1 MNYFH
6 LEAKVISRG
15 ARRSAVAS
23 SAYAS
28 CSELYNDYDGVTHDY
43 RKKTGLVHSEVMLPP
58 MTPAEWADREKLWN
72 AVEKVEKTRDSRL
85 SRELVV
91 ALPRELDS
99 AVWVEMLEK
108 YLNEECVSKGMCADF
123 SIHDVNK
130 YNPHA
135 HIMLTMRPLNDDG
148 SWQAKTQ
155 KEYVCYKDGVEK
167 GFTADE
173 FKTAKDL
180 GWEKQYLYSIPGKKK
195 KIYLTPAQAATIEGS
210 KRTSKYPKSSKYGRQ
225 NPICEEWNSDR
236 QLQTWRKSWEDIIN
250 SYQERYGISDRVSCK
265 SHAARGI
272 KEQPTIHE
280 GYYARNM
287 EKEGLVSDRCE
298 INRQIKSDNSLLRK
312 LQKEVKAYSKAASDN
327 IPAIAS
333 KLERFFKS
341 LVVYTFQLHLKKKQK
356 KAAEKRLGELKE
368 LKTIYEDCTAKISSR
383 AEERK
388 EFNGKLKNLK
398 PYQKIQFIKY
408 TSQVALLTEEIEEFK
423 SERSAALSRYGM
435 PVETRITDI
444 RREIKDAEGIVD
456 KLGGQIPEIKKSKED
471 NLGKYKAEI
480 HALSSDM
487 FAQISEER
495 TKIHDEHV
503 NEARQILSD
512 SLKKSSDKDLFAK
525 AIKEVDATLSEI
537 EPSVMPETENKKK
550 SLLADLRADKEIAE
564 RTPRKVKEKDK
575 DKGMS
580 L

>member
-15 ARRSAVAS
+15 SGRSAVAA

-28 CSELYNDYDGVTHDY
+28 CSEMYNDYDGVTHDY
-43 RKKTGLVHSEVMLPP
+43 RKKTGLVHSEIMLPT
-58 MTPAEWADREKLWN
+58 MAPAEWTDREKLWN
-72 AVEKVEKTRDSRL
+72 AVEEVEKTRDSRL

-99 AVWVEMLEK
+99 SVWIEMLEN
-108 YLNEECVSKGMCADF
+108 YLKEECVSKGMCADF

-155 KEYVCYKDGVEK
+155 KEYICYKDGVEK
-167 GFTADE
+167 GFTAEE
-173 FKTAKDL
+173 FRAAKDL

-225 NPICEEWNSDR
+225 NPICEEWNSDK
-236 QLQTWRKSWEDIIN
+236 QLQTWRESWEGIIN

-287 EKEGLVSDRCE
+287 EKEGLVSERCE
-298 INRQIKSDNSLLRK
+298 INRQIKADNSLLRK

-333 KLERFFKS
+333 KLEKFFKS
-341 LVVYTFQLHLKKKQK
+341 LVIYSFQMHLKKRQK

-383 AEERK
+383 AKERK
-388 EFNGKLKNLK
+388 ETNGKLKNLK
-398 PYQKIQFIKY
+398 PYQKVKIIKY
-408 TSQVALLTEEIEEFK
+408 TSHVTVLTEEIEEFK
-423 SERSAALSRYGM
+423 SERAAALSRYGM
-435 PVETRITDI
+435 PEGTRITDI
-444 RREIKDAEGIVD
+444 RKAIKNAEGIVD
-456 KLGGQIPEIKKSKED
+456 KLGGQIPEIKKTKD
-471 NLGKYKAEI
+471 DTLDKYKGEI
-480 HALSSDM
+480 HAISSDM

-495 TKIHDEHV
+495 TKIHDDHV
-503 NEARQILSD
+503 NEARQTLSD
-512 SLKKSSDKDLFAK
+512 SLKTASDKDLFAK
-525 AIKEVDATLSEI
+525 TTKEVDAALSEI
-537 EPSVMPETENKKK
+537 EPSVMPKEEREKK
-550 SLLADLRADKEIAE
+550 SLLADLRADKEIIA
-564 RTPRKVKEKDK
+564 RTPRKITEKEK

>member
-15 ARRSAVAS
+15 AGRSAVAS

-58 MTPAEWADREKLWN
+58 MAPAEWAGREKLWN

-180 GWEKQYLYSIPGKKK
+180 GWEKQYLYSIPGKK
-195 KIYLTPAQAATIEGS
+195 
-210 KRTSKYPKSSKYGRQ
+210 R
-225 NPICEEWNSDR
+225 
-236 QLQTWRKSWEDIIN
+236 
-250 SYQERYGISDRVSCK
+250 RYI
-265 SHAARGI
+265 
-272 KEQPTIHE
+272 
-280 GYYARNM
+280 
-287 EKEGLVSDRCE
+287 
-298 INRQIKSDNSLLRK
+298 
-312 LQKEVKAYSKAASDN
+312 
-327 IPAIAS
+327 
-333 KLERFFKS
+333 
-341 LVVYTFQLHLKKKQK
+341 
-356 KAAEKRLGELKE
+356 
-368 LKTIYEDCTAKISSR
+368 
-383 AEERK
+383 
-388 EFNGKLKNLK
+388 
-398 PYQKIQFIKY
+398 
-408 TSQVALLTEEIEEFK
+408 
-423 SERSAALSRYGM
+423 
-435 PVETRITDI
+435 
-444 RREIKDAEGIVD
+444 
-456 KLGGQIPEIKKSKED
+456 
-471 NLGKYKAEI
+471 
-480 HALSSDM
+480 
-487 FAQISEER
+487 
-495 TKIHDEHV
+495 
-503 NEARQILSD
+503 
-512 SLKKSSDKDLFAK
+512 
-525 AIKEVDATLSEI
+525 
-537 EPSVMPETENKKK
+537 
-550 SLLADLRADKEIAE
+550 
-564 RTPRKVKEKDK
+564 
-575 DKGMS
+575 
-580 L
+580 

>member
-15 ARRSAVAS
+15 AGRSAVAAS
-23 SAYAS
+23 SYAS
-28 CSELYNDYDGVTHDY
+28 CSEMYNDYDGITHDY
-43 RKKTGLVHSEVMLPP
+43 RNKTGLVYSEVMLPS
-58 MTPAEWADREKLWN
+58 MAPAEWADREKLWN

-99 AVWVEMLEK
+99 SVWIDMLEQ
-108 YLNEECVSKGMCADF
+108 YLKEECIAKGMCADF

-155 KEYVCYKDGVEK
+155 KEYICYKDGVEK
-167 GFTADE
+167 GFTAEE
-173 FKTAKDL
+173 FKTAKEL
-180 GWEKQYLYSIPGKKK
+180 GWEKQYLYSIPRKKK
-195 KIYLTPAQAATIEGS
+195 KIYLTPAQADTIEGS

-225 NPICEEWNSDR
+225 NPICEEWNSDE
-236 QLQTWRKSWEDIIN
+236 QLQTWRKSWEEIIN
-250 SYQERYGISDRVSCK
+250 SYQERYGIPERVSCQ

-280 GYYARNM
+280 GYHARNM

-298 INRQIKSDNSLLRK
+298 INRQIRSDNNLLRT
-312 LQKEVKAYSKAASDN
+312 LQKEMKAYAKAAVDN
-327 IPAIAS
+327 VPAIAT
-333 KLERFFKS
+333 KLEKFWKS
-341 LVVYTFQLHLKKKQK
+341 LVVYSFQLFFKERQK
-356 KAAEKRLGELKE
+356 KAAEKRVGELKE
-368 LKTIYEDCTAKISSR
+368 LKTIYEDYTAKISSR

-388 EFNGKLKNLK
+388 VYNGKLKDLK

-408 TSQVALLTEEIEEFK
+408 TSQVALLTEEIEAFK
-423 SERSAALSRYGM
+423 SERALALSRYGM
-435 PVETRITDI
+435 PEGTRKTDI
-444 RREIKDAEGIVD
+444 NKAIKDAESIVG
-456 KLGGQIPEIKKSKED
+456 KLEGQIPDIKKSKDETL
-471 NLGKYKAEI
+471 NKYKEEI
-480 HALSSDM
+480 LSISSDM

-495 TKIHDEHV
+495 TKIHDEHA
-503 NEARQILSD
+503 NEAKQILEN
-512 SLKKSSDKDLFAK
+512 SLKTSADKDLFDK
-525 AIKEVDATLSEI
+525 ATGEVDAALSEI
-537 EPSVMPETENKKK
+537 EPSVMPKAEREKK
-550 SLLADLRADKEIAE
+550 SLLADLRADKEIIAK
-564 RTPRKVKEKDK
+564 TPRKVSEKEK

>member
-1 MNYFH
+1 M
-6 LEAKVISRG
+6 
-15 ARRSAVAS
+15 
-23 SAYAS
+23 
-28 CSELYNDYDGVTHDY
+28 
-43 RKKTGLVHSEVMLPP
+43 
-58 MTPAEWADREKLWN
+58 
-72 AVEKVEKTRDSRL
+72 
-85 SRELVV
+85 
-91 ALPRELDS
+91 
-99 AVWVEMLEK
+99 
-108 YLNEECVSKGMCADF
+108 
-123 SIHDVNK
+123 
-130 YNPHA
+130 
-135 HIMLTMRPLNDDG
+135 
-148 SWQAKTQ
+148 
-155 KEYVCYKDGVEK
+155 
-167 GFTADE
+167 
-173 FKTAKDL
+173 
-180 GWEKQYLYSIPGKKK
+180 
-195 KIYLTPAQAATIEGS
+195 
-210 KRTSKYPKSSKYGRQ
+210 
-225 NPICEEWNSDR
+225 
-236 QLQTWRKSWEDIIN
+236 
-250 SYQERYGISDRVSCK
+250 
-265 SHAARGI
+265 
-272 KEQPTIHE
+272 
-280 GYYARNM
+280 
-287 EKEGLVSDRCE
+287 
-298 INRQIKSDNSLLRK
+298 SDNENK
-312 LQKEVKAYSKAASDN
+312 VMPPEEKAA
-327 IPAIAS
+327 IQARHRM
-333 KLERFFKS
+333 E
-341 LVVYTFQLHLKKKQK
+341 Q
-356 KAAEKRLGELKE
+356 AEKRLGEPKE

-408 TSQVALLTEEIEEFK
+408 TSQVALLIEEIEEFK

-471 NLGKYKAEI
+471 TLGKYKAEI